1 MAEQSEHNVEFA
13 TNGHTAY
20 GYLEKP
26 QGGSGPGVIVIQE
39 WWGLTT
45 HIADITR
52 RLAAE
57 GFVALAP
64 DLYGNRVTHD
74 RDEAMKM
81 RQQLDEAEAS
91 KILSGAVDYLLGVD
105 GVTSST
111 VGSIGFCMG
120 GGFVLSLAAEVGDKV
135 SAAVPF
141 YGMSADADLT
151 KITADVQGHY
161 GREDRGITQ
170 ETAEEAF
177 TILGD
182 REKGTA
188 ELNFYDAGHAFL
200 NDENLIGTYD
210 PDNAQLAWERAVAF
224 LRTHIR

>member
-1 MAEQSEHNVEFA
+1 MADESEHNVEFA

-26 QGGSGPGVIVIQE
+26 ETGGGPGVIVIQE

-74 RDEAMKM
+74 REEAMKM

-91 KILSGAVDYLLGVD
+91 KILSGAVDYLIGVE
-105 GVTSST
+105 GVTSQT
-111 VGSIGFCMG
+111 VGAIGFCMG
-120 GGFVLSLAAEVGDKV
+120 GGFVLSLAAEAGDKV

-141 YGMSADADLT
+141 YGMSGDVDLNR
-151 KITADVQGHY
+151 ITADVQGHY
-161 GREDRGITQ
+161 GREDRGITV
-170 ETAEEAF
+170 ESAEQAF
-177 TILGD
+177 ATLAARGT
-182 REKGTA
+182 GTA
-188 ELNFYDAGHAFL
+188 ELNIYDAGHAFL

>member
-1 MAEQSEHNVEFA
+1 MADQSEHNVQFA

-26 QGGSGPGVIVIQE
+26 ESGGGPGVIVIQE

-45 HIADITR
+45 HIADLTR

-74 RDEAMKM
+74 REEAMKM

-91 KILSGAVDYLLGVD
+91 KILSGAVDYLIGVD
-105 GVTSST
+105 GVTSRT
-111 VGSIGFCMG
+111 VGAIGFCMG
-120 GGFVLSLAAEVGDKV
+120 GGFVLSLAAEAGDKV

-141 YGMSADADLT
+141 YGMSADVDLT
-151 KITADVQGHY
+151 RITADVQGHY
-161 GREDRGITQ
+161 GSQDRGITV
-170 ETAEEAF
+170 ETAEQAFEA
-177 TILGD
+177 LGA
-182 REKGTA
+182 RSKGTA
-188 ELNFYDAGHAFL
+188 ELNIYDAGHAFL

-210 PDNAQLAWERAVAF
+210 PDNAKLAWERAVDF